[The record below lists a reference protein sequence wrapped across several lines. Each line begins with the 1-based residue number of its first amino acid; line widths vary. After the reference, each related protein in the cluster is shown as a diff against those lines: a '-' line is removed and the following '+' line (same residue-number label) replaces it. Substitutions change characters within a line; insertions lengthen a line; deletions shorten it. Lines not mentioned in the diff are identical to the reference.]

1 MWEEHPWYQK
11 QQAKT
16 LGVVLLAV
24 LLGYSIYFV
33 INGYWNYLENLWAVM
48 AALTVI
54 MSLFVGSTWM
64 LLKIFG
70 PKRNDDS
77 KIEDDLNL

>member
-16 LGVVLLAV
+16 LGVVLLTV
-24 LLGYSIYFV
+24 LLIYSAYF
-33 INGYWNYLENLWAVM
+33 IIEGDWNYLKNLWIVTV
-48 AALTVI
+48 ALVVI
-54 MSLFVGSTWM
+54 MGLLVGFVWM

-70 PKRNDDS
+70 PKRNDDF
-77 KIEDDLNL
+77 K